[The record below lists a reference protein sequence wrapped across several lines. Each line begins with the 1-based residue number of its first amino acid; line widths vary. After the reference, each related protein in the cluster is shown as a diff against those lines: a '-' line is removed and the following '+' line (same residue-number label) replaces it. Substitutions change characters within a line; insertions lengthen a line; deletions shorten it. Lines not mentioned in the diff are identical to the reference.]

1 MGARPTATA
10 TTTSSTRSRPAADG
24 RGTGSPGP
32 RQEVLLDASTTDVT
46 FTVRATN
53 KAGQGEASPASAPQR
68 FFQKPGPVSN
78 LDAQET
84 GANNTVRITF
94 GAAAGNGA
102 SPSEI
107 TYRWRVGGT
116 SGTLPAG
123 GGTVTNPAFPNGTN
137 VSVEVWATSTVRGES
152 AVGDARSDAANA
164 YGPPNAPT
172 VSAGGTYQAVNYNW
186 SAQQSNNN
194 GRDLQSIRVQVTGRG
209 DQNGVYVGNGSQ
221 ATSPSGT
228 VTITVTVTNTAGQST
243 STSTSAQAWAGA
255 TEQWARGSAATGCT
269 FSGSCYYIQLRLE
282 RWRPNSIVSC
292 YIPGLNAQSSTAQI
306 RVDGSGNWGWGDVPN
321 ARVGTLNNYSDM
333 GDCTQT

>member
-1 MGARPTATA
+1 MKPDQRPDPPSSVSGEFGDGSVKLQWNQPSGDFSAVTSYSVLMSPGNAAGVTQLDNLTGTSTTVDNLVNGTAYTFQVIAHNEHPEPSDPSPSSAPIIPAGVPFAAAAPTVQKRAADATQPSATVSWGAPNGNGDDNLVYTLA
-10 TTTSSTRSRPAADG
+10 SSTG
-24 RGTGSPGP
+24 RTWNGITGTS
-32 RQEVLLDASTTDVT
+32 QEVLMDASTTDVT

-123 GGTVTNPAFPNGTN
+123 GGTVTNGAFPNGTN

-152 AVGDARSDAANA
+152 AAGDSRSDAANA

-172 VSAGGTYQAVNYNW
+172 VTCRRDLPGGNYNW
-186 SAQQSNNN
+186 TAQ
-194 GRDLQSIRVQVTGRG
+194 RPT
-209 DQNGVYVGNGSQ
+209 
-221 ATSPSGT
+221 TT
-228 VTITVTVTNTAGQST
+228 
-243 STSTSAQAWAGA
+243 
-255 TEQWARGSAATGCT
+255 AATC
-269 FSGSCYYIQLRLE
+269 SRS
-282 RWRPNSIVSC
+282 
-292 YIPGLNAQSSTAQI
+292 AI
-306 RVDGSGNWGWGDVPN
+306 R
-321 ARVGTLNNYSDM
+321 
-333 GDCTQT
+333 